1 MPGPGRGPKGPKPKI
16 KNPGKLFARLMG
28 YVFKRYGILYILVII
43 GILLSVLC
51 NTQGTMFMQT
61 LIDDYITPMVQ
72 NHSNDYSSLL
82 GAIGRVAGFYALGVI
97 ATFAYNKLL
106 IYISQGS
113 IKHLRD
119 DLFTHMQD
127 LPIRYF
133 DTHSHGDIM
142 SVYTNDIDTLR
153 QVISQ
158 SIPQLLNSVV
168 TIVNVFIYMMILNI
182 PLTVITLIMV
192 AITVFITGKFASF
205 SSRYFLA
212 QQEDLGKV
220 NGFIEEMLNGQK
232 VVKVFTHEQQNIE
245 DFNKL
250 NDQLFDSIKHLRDDL
265 FTHMQDLPI
274 RYFDTHS
281 HGDIMSVYTNDIDT
295 LRQVISQSIPQLLNS
310 VVTIV
315 NVFIYMMILNIP
327 LTVITLIMVAIT
339 VFITGKFAS
348 FSSRYFLA
356 QQEDLGKVNGFI
368 EEMLN
373 GQKVVKVFTHEQQN
387 IEDFNKLNDQ
397 LFDSAYNA
405 NRYSN
410 YLGPVNAQIGNL
422 SYVLCAMIGGVMA
435 LGGFGGLTLG
445 KLASFLTFNKSFN
458 MPISQVSMQLNSVV
472 MALAGSERIFK
483 LLDEKPETD
492 DGYVTLVNAR
502 EENGVLTETTEST
515 GIWAW
520 KHVHQADG
528 SVDYIRLTGDVVFDD
543 VDFGY
548 VPEKIVLHNVDLY
561 ATPGQKIAFVGSTGA
576 GKTTI
581 TNLINRFYDI
591 QDGKIRYDGININ
604 KIKKA
609 DLRHSL
615 GIVLQDTHLFT
626 ATVMENIRY
635 GKLDATD
642 EEVYAAARLANA
654 DTFIRQLPDGYQTVL
669 TGDGANLSQGQRQMI
684 AIARAAIANPPVLI
698 LDEATSS
705 IDTRTE
711 RIVQDGMDKL
721 MAGRTTFVIAH
732 RLSTVRNSDCI
743 IVLEQGR
750 VIERG
755 NHDQLI
761 AAKGKYYQLYTGKS
775 V

>member
-28 YVFKRYGILYILVII
+28 YVFKRYGVLYILVII

-72 NHSNDYSSLL
+72 NHSDDYSALL

-168 TIVNVFIYMMILNI
+168 TIVNVFIYMI
-182 PLTVITLIMV
+182 
-192 AITVFITGKFASF
+192 
-205 SSRYFLA
+205 
-212 QQEDLGKV
+212 
-220 NGFIEEMLNGQK
+220 
-232 VVKVFTHEQQNIE
+232 
-245 DFNKL
+245 
-250 NDQLFDSIKHLRDDL
+250 
-265 FTHMQDLPI
+265 
-274 RYFDTHS
+274 
-281 HGDIMSVYTNDIDT
+281 
-295 LRQVISQSIPQLLNS
+295 
-310 VVTIV
+310 
-315 NVFIYMMILNIP
+315 ILNIP

-435 LGGFGGLTLG
+435 LSGFGGLTLG

-502 EENGVLTETTEST
+502 EENGVLTETTENT

-520 KHVHQADG
+520 KKQNADG
-528 SVDYIRLTGDVVFDD
+528 TVTYTQLKGDIVFKD

-548 VPEKIVLHNVDLY
+548 DEGKIVLHDINLY
-561 ATPGQKIAFVGSTGA
+561 GRPGQKIAFVGSTGA

-591 QDGKIRYDGININ
+591 QKGQILYDGHD
-604 KIKKA
+604 IKSIEKNA
-609 DLRHSL
+609 LRSSL

-626 ATVMENIRY
+626 GTVMENIRY
-635 GKLDATD
+635 GRLTATD
-642 EEVYAAARLANA
+642 EECMAAAKLANA
-654 DTFIRQLPDGYQTVL
+654 DGFIKHLPDGYNTML
-669 TGDGANLSQGQRQMI
+669 TGDGTNLSQGQRQLL
-684 AIARAAIANPPVLI
+684 AIARAAVADPPVLI

-711 RIVQDGMDKL
+711 KLVQDGMDGL
-721 MAGRTTFVIAH
+721 MYGRTTFVIAH

-743 IVLEQGR
+743 MVLEQGR
-750 VIERG
+750 IIERG
-755 NHDQLI
+755 THDELI
-761 AAKGKYYQLYTGKS
+761 AQKGRYYTLYTGNFAENS
-775 V
+775 